1 MDRKRLL
8 LIGVAALLVGSFSSS
23 LVYRSLQARSARPV
37 PGVAV
42 VVAAHDLAP
51 GDSLSERDVKVVAY
65 PGGSL
70 PDRVLHSASDAV
82 KRSVLL
88 PVAKGQF
95 VTADTLGIDGE
106 KQSLEHLI
114 PAGMRAAAVSVDDVT
129 SVAGFVRPG
138 SLVDVLV
145 TGQAPETH
153 RLQSATVLQRV
164 RVLAMGTQMEGE
176 PAKDV
181 RQAHVVTLLLT
192 PEDAERLSFAGQEGR
207 IQLVIRNP
215 LDGSAEKRSP
225 LNSLEGSLP
234 TQKQIKVKYVPAPT
248 PSEHEI
254 ELWRGDHIERIKVK
268 D

>member
-8 LIGVAALLVGSFSSS
+8 LIGIAAVLVGSFSSS
-23 LVYRSLQARSARPV
+23 VVYKSLQARITHPA

-42 VVAAHDLAP
+42 MVAARDLAP
-51 GDSLSERDVKVVAY
+51 GDLLSERDVKLVTY
-65 PGGSL
+65 PGGLL
-70 PDRVLHSASDAV
+70 PDRVLHSLSDAV

-88 PVAKGQF
+88 PLGKGQF

-138 SLVDVLV
+138 TLVDVLM

-181 RQAHVVTLLLT
+181 RQAHVVTLLVT
-192 PEDAERLSFAGQEGR
+192 PEDAERLSFAGQQGR

-215 LDGSAEKRSP
+215 LDGSAEKRIP
-225 LNSLEGSLP
+225 VNSLEGPLP
-234 TQKQIKVKYVPAPT
+234 TRTQIKVKYVPAPT
-248 PSEHEI
+248 PQERDI
-254 ELWRGDHIERIKVK
+254 ELWHGGHRERIKVK

>member
-23 LVYRSLQARSARPV
+23 VVYRSLQARSARPV

-51 GDSLSERDVKVVAY
+51 GDSLSERDVKVVVY
-65 PGGSL
+65 PRGSL

-95 VTADTLGIDGE
+95 VTADSLGIDGE
-106 KQSLEHLI
+106 KPLEHLI

-153 RLQSATVLQRV
+153 RLQSATVLQRI

-225 LNSLEGSLP
+225 VNSLEGPLP
-234 TQKQIKVKYVPAPT
+234 TRKQIKVKYVPAPT
-248 PSEHEI
+248 PPEHEI
-254 ELWRGDHIERIKVK
+254 ELWRDGHLDRIKVK
-268 D
+268 N